1 MFNNNNIKIEV
12 LGIFP
17 PNLRKYKKS
26 KYKERER
33 TRKEKELT
41 LKRLDRSG
49 PNLL

>member
-1 MFNNNNIKIEV
+1 MFGSKPPKIEV
-12 LGIFP
+12 LGIFL